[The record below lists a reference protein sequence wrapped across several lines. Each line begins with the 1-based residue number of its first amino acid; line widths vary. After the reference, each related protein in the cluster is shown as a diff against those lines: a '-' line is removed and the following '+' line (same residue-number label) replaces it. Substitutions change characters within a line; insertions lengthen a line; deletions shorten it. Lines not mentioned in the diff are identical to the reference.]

1 MYTPKFKNTAPEE
14 YVLNQYTKGY
24 SQCIDNNW
32 NFAIYA
38 QDPTVSIYQN
48 EYNAGYVQGKIQG
61 NAMIKATRNNTWRW
75 YVLDEGPGAN
85 SVTPPAG
92 AVEQAVKA
100 LTDNYNYMTDYVE
113 KKQGD
118 RHIQGL
124 IRLMYRMLGIYH
136 GAADKEALKDVT
148 FDNLKMS
155 NMTPDELKMN
165 SGDDPLTFIDI
176 YFLNAQMDLWDA
188 IGKEL
193 GIDFNDVEKSDK
205 EHTLQTKEDL
215 ERMSKDDRLKPG
227 RCSGFVTRLDN
238 GEILWSHTSWCCF
251 FAQSCAVTYVIGED
265 FLTQNSFCPGQFG
278 SNTDFGFNGHGIGF
292 NETTETYFYNE
303 SKTMGLWLTWRAAA
317 AEAFATSID
326 DFYDYVSLDNTGTYL
341 NAYMLVDAYRGE
353 FGLIDMSYARF
364 ALFKGDGKNLT
375 VKDSTGYEPN
385 FLDYDSHMISP
396 SHVLGCNIPIYKR
409 IWRELQTIDGAPKR
423 RYQLYRH
430 IGSVRTMDDAKH
442 LITYNGDLEP
452 ISIAGRWDKNYGT
465 SEFLRYQPHGSIDAK
480 VFGTEE
486 IKQVLASLSMKPSKD
501 GAKTSFWMRFG
512 SVKLDGT
519 PFIWSDSIWAK
530 FKQPEEVDFIPDAI
544 DGAWNRVKLFME

>member
-165 SGDDPLTFIDI
+165 SGDEPERPDGPVGRHR
-176 YFLNAQMDLWDA
+176 Q
-188 IGKEL
+188 GV
-193 GIDFNDVEKSDK
+193 G
-205 EHTLQTKEDL
+205 HRLQ
-215 ERMSKDDRLKPG
+215 
-227 RCSGFVTRLDN
+227 
-238 GEILWSHTSWCCF
+238 
-251 FAQSCAVTYVIGED
+251 
-265 FLTQNSFCPGQFG
+265 
-278 SNTDFGFNGHGIGF
+278 
-292 NETTETYFYNE
+292 
-303 SKTMGLWLTWRAAA
+303 
-317 AEAFATSID
+317 
-326 DFYDYVSLDNTGTYL
+326 
-341 NAYMLVDAYRGE
+341 
-353 FGLIDMSYARF
+353 
-364 ALFKGDGKNLT
+364 
-375 VKDSTGYEPN
+375 
-385 FLDYDSHMISP
+385 
-396 SHVLGCNIPIYKR
+396 
-409 IWRELQTIDGAPKR
+409 
-423 RYQLYRH
+423 RY
-430 IGSVRTMDDAKH
+430 
-442 LITYNGDLEP
+442 
-452 ISIAGRWDKNYGT
+452 
-465 SEFLRYQPHGSIDAK
+465 
-480 VFGTEE
+480 
-486 IKQVLASLSMKPSKD
+486 
-501 GAKTSFWMRFG
+501 
-512 SVKLDGT
+512 
-519 PFIWSDSIWAK
+519 
-530 FKQPEEVDFIPDAI
+530 
-544 DGAWNRVKLFME
+544 